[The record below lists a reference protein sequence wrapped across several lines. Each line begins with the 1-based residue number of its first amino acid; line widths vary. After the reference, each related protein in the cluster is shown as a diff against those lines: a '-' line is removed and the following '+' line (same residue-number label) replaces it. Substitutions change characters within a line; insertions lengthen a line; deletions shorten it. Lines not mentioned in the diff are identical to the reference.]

1 MKKKAILLFVVF
13 VMLLNG
19 CGCVVTEPNVPSNNQ
34 SDVVN
39 TDTLVPTSTPTP
51 LPTYTNTPSP
61 TETPVP
67 TATDTPTPTLVPT
80 PTLGIPV
87 ENDLNPSH
95 VQTIVT
101 EYMGVK
107 FNLELITDSSMNPEI
122 TKVIIDEE
130 MFTYVMA
137 KNILR
142 IWWVK
147 GSPGKGVDDI
157 AISDDDLKSFMSLW
171 AKAQETNDPED
182 WQKVQIDNLYAN
194 DLNDGEGYVQ
204 RPYSV
209 WFMYNGNEEPPDG
222 IKPITLISVALVKTG
237 VPNNVSKAYGFLG
250 SDVYG
255 ANLNDYNIVFYIG
268 VKDYM
273 INKLFDG
280 DVAYGPAILIST
292 LGVYAQCNNG
302 IWKELY
308 SGKKTRIDF
317 AIFHVGTS
325 DVFELG
331 VELSKYIEAYP
342 KDE

>member
-1 MKKKAILLFVVF
+1 MKKKAILLFVVIL
-13 VMLLNG
+13 MLLNG
-19 CGCVVTEPNVPSNNQ
+19 CGCVVTETNVPS
-34 SDVVN
+34 VVYTN
-39 TDTLVPTSTPTP
+39 TSVPTSTPTP

-67 TATDTPTPTLVPT
+67 TATNTPTPTLVPT

-147 GSPGKGVDDI
+147 GSPGKSIDDI

-209 WFMYNGNEEPPDG
+209 WFMYNGDEEPPDG
-222 IKPITLISVALVKTG
+222 VKPITLVSVALMEKVT
-237 VPNNVSKAYGFLG
+237 PNNASEAHGFLG
-250 SDVYG
+250 SDFYG
-255 ANLNDYNIVFYIG
+255 ANLNEYNMIFYLG
-268 VKDYM
+268 FKDYSV
-273 INKLFDG
+273 NKISPLG
-280 DVAYGPAILIST
+280 VEYGPALLIST
-292 LGVYAQCNNG
+292 LGIYAQYNEG
-302 IWKELY
+302 KWKDVY
-308 SGKKTRIDF
+308 SGKGTWVDF

-331 VELSKYIEAYP
+331 VELSKHINLYP